1 MKRPCIGRTFWALA
15 SLVLALP
22 AQAHEVGASDATWTF
37 DPFVLV
43 PLALATLA
51 YLGGAIRLRNR
62 AGVWNASRLA
72 RGASYGFAM
81 LALAG
86 ALVSPLHWLGEHLF
100 TFHMIEHEIVMAV
113 AAPLIVLGRPAGVFL
128 WSLPQAL
135 RRSVAAIF
143 VGPLPLGVWR
153 WVTRPM
159 HATVL
164 HGAAI
169 WLWHIPAVFDAAVID
184 VALHRLQHL
193 SFLVTAIFFWW
204 AMLRRSA
211 GGVAV
216 WHLFVTMIHTSVLG
230 AWIALA
236 PKVLYHVQ
244 TVGAPG
250 FGLTP
255 LEDQQLAGIIM
266 WIPAETVYAGAALVL
281 MALWIRR
288 SKSVADAP
296 TRRLGHAS

>member
-1 MKRPCIGRTFWALA
+1 
-15 SLVLALP
+15 
-22 AQAHEVGASDATWTF
+22 
-37 DPFVLV
+37 
-43 PLALATLA
+43 
-51 YLGGAIRLRNR
+51 
-62 AGVWNASRLA
+62 
-72 RGASYGFAM
+72 M

-113 AAPLIVLGRPAGVFL
+113 AAPLIVVGRPAGVFL
-128 WSLPQAL
+128 WSLPYAL
-135 RRSVAAIF
+135 RRPVAAIF
-143 VGPLPLGVWR
+143 VGPLPLGAWR

-159 HATVL
+159 NATVL

-169 WLWHIPAVFDAAVID
+169 WLWHIPVVFDAAVVD
-184 VALHRLQHL
+184 VTLHRLQHL

-230 AWIALA
+230 AWMALA
-236 PKVLYHVQ
+236 PRVLYHVQ
-244 TVGAPG
+244 TAGAPG

-266 WIPAETVYAGAALVL
+266 WIPAETAYAGAALAL

-288 SKSVADAP
+288 SRSVTDAP
-296 TRRLGHAS
+296 TPRLGHVA